1 MKQLASLGEYA
12 NATQLAECLG
22 LSRSGLYALQR
33 RGDFPAGIK
42 LGRCRRWAVSQI
54 KEWLEGLQASENG
67 GQSA

>member
-42 LGRCRRWAVSQI
+42 LGRCRRWAVSEVR
-54 KEWLEGLQASENG
+54 EWLAGLQA
-67 GQSA
+67 